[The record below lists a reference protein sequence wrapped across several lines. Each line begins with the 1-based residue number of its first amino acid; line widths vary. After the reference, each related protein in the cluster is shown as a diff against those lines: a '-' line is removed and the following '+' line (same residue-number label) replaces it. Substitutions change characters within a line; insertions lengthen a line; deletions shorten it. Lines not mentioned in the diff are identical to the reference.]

1 MNPDNSGVSI
11 VPTADDR
18 GMVVCNLCEAVEDGN
33 ATCWACVDRWGWAR
47 GNQWHTDLVALL
59 RTRAPGPPMIEA
71 DVDAFIRKISE
82 RAPDEA
88 DAALRVFPRGPT
100 AIQSG
105 TK

>member
-1 MNPDNSGVSI
+1 
-11 VPTADDR
+11 
-18 GMVVCNLCEAVEDGN
+18 
-33 ATCWACVDRWGWAR
+33 
-47 GNQWHTDLVALL
+47 
-59 RTRAPGPPMIEA
+59 MIEA